1 MKILLF
7 NDNPVVRKLVA
18 LSAQKTKDDLSVIW
32 SVDEI
37 EESEYD
43 LLIVDD
49 ALYSDEMFESL
60 NEKIIVKS
68 TLFMATRGQAVPSG
82 FDNVINKPFLPTDLV
97 DMFVQIEK
105 KVSATSETKG
115 DAKEESTPSEA
126 MYAIN
131 LEDTLPDL
139 EGHEEE
145 LMEAEHLNDSEEE
158 FDFSSLEDFD
168 EKLPETAILD
178 QEEVQEV
185 QGLLEETEEDDFAQE
200 LNDMNLSSEESSLP
214 SVTEDDSSFDD
225 DLAPH
230 EIEGEILNFDTML
243 EDDLLPHEDT
253 LSHKE
258 LLDEDDFDDIEFST
272 SLEESAGADE
282 DEELL
287 SLSEA
292 NPSEGENGL
301 DEMDISSL
309 MEEDELLP
317 MNEETLSDDESTL
330 DEMDISTLM
339 DDDEL
344 GDLESKIEDAVSTLE
359 EGELERELESD
370 DFGLDFDDAALD
382 ELTVNQEESAELER
396 DDSEDFDELDMLDER
411 ELKRAIGEEIE
422 DDEPAVYADEG
433 DESLVAETLEEV
445 MNESPSFLEET
456 DEESEEVETASHAE
470 GVEALQALLK
480 ALSNENVAKS
490 LKGMNISININFGN
504 DK

>member
-82 FDNVINKPFLPTDLV
+82 FNNVINKPFLPTDLV

-105 KVSATSETKG
+105 KVSTASEAKG
-115 DAKEESTPSEA
+115 HDKEESTPSES

-185 QGLLEETEEDDFAQE
+185 QGLLEETEENALSAEIGDDF
-200 LNDMNLSSEESSLP
+200 
-214 SVTEDDSSFDD
+214 SFDD

-272 SLEESAGADE
+272 PLEESAGTDE

-292 NPSEGENGL
+292 NPSDGENGL
-301 DEMDISSL
+301 DEMNISSL

-330 DEMDISTLM
+330 DDMDISTLM

-370 DFGLDFDDAALD
+370 DFGLDFDDSALD
-382 ELTVNQEESAELER
+382 ELTVNQEESAELES

-433 DESLVAETLEEV
+433 DGSLVAETLEEV
-445 MNESPSFLEET
+445 MNESPSFLEEI

>member
-105 KVSATSETKG
+105 KVNVASEAKG
-115 DAKEESTPSEA
+115 DLKKESIPTEP

-139 EGHEEE
+139 EGHEDE
-145 LMEAEHLNDSEEE
+145 LMDVEHLNDSDEE

-185 QGLLEETEEDDFAQE
+185 QGLLEETEEEHLGVEEDAFAQDINE
-200 LNDMNLSSEESSLP
+200 MTLPQEENGLNLEI
-214 SVTEDDSSFDD
+214 DDEFSFDD
-225 DLAPH
+225 DLVPN
-230 EIEGEILNFDTML
+230 EIEGEILNFDSVL
-243 EDDLLPHEDT
+243 EDDRLAQEDT
-253 LSHKE
+253 LAHKE
-258 LLDEDDFDDIEFST
+258 MLDEDDFDDIDFS
-272 SLEESAGADE
+272 SALEENVGVDE
-282 DEELL
+282 EDELL
-287 SLSEA
+287 SLSEEA
-292 NPSEGENGL
+292 PA
-301 DEMDISSL
+301 DDIDISS
-309 MEEDELLP
+309 
-317 MNEETLSDDESTL
+317 
-330 DEMDISTLM
+330 LM

-344 GDLESKIEDAVSTLE
+344 GDLESKIEDAVSGLE
-359 EGELERELESD
+359 SEELERELESD
-370 DFGLDFDDAALD
+370 DFGVDFDETALE
-382 ELTVNQEESAELER
+382 ELSLNQEESAAAPM

-411 ELKRAIGEEIE
+411 ELKRAIGEELE
-422 DDEPAVYADEG
+422 DDEPAVYSDEG
-433 DESLVAETLEEV
+433 DISLAAETLDEV
-445 MNESPSFLEET
+445 MSEAGFLEESSEAF
-456 DEESEEVETASHAE
+456 EEEDNVSHAE

-480 ALSNENVAKS
+480 ALSNENVTKS

>member
-105 KVSATSETKG
+105 KVNVASEAKG
-115 DAKEESTPSEA
+115 DLKKESIPTEP

-139 EGHEEE
+139 EGHEDE
-145 LMEAEHLNDSEEE
+145 LMDVEHLNDSDEE

-185 QGLLEETEEDDFAQE
+185 QGLLEETDEEHLGVEEDAFAQDINE
-200 LNDMNLSSEESSLP
+200 MTLPQEENGLNLEI
-214 SVTEDDSSFDD
+214 DDEFSFDD
-225 DLAPH
+225 DLVPN
-230 EIEGEILNFDTML
+230 EIEGEILNFDSVL
-243 EDDLLPHEDT
+243 EDDRLAQEDT
-253 LSHKE
+253 LAHKE
-258 LLDEDDFDDIEFST
+258 MLDEDDFDDIDFS
-272 SLEESAGADE
+272 SALEENVGVD
-282 DEELL
+282 
-287 SLSEA
+287 
-292 NPSEGENGL
+292 
-301 DEMDISSL
+301 
-309 MEEDELLP
+309 EEDELQSLS
-317 MNEETLSDDESTL
+317 EEAPADDI
-330 DEMDISTLM
+330 DISSLM

-344 GDLESKIEDAVSTLE
+344 GDLESKIEDAVSGLE
-359 EGELERELESD
+359 SEELERELESD
-370 DFGLDFDDAALD
+370 DFGVDFDETALE
-382 ELTVNQEESAELER
+382 ELSLNQEESAAAPM

-422 DDEPAVYADEG
+422 DDEPAVYSDEG
-433 DESLVAETLEEV
+433 DISLAAETLDEV
-445 MNESPSFLEET
+445 MSEAGFLEESSEAF
-456 DEESEEVETASHAE
+456 EEEDNVSHAE

-480 ALSNENVAKS
+480 ALSNENVTKS

>member
-37 EESEYD
+37 EESAYD

-49 ALYSDEMFESL
+49 ALYSDEMYESL
-60 NEKIIVKS
+60 NEKIVVKS
-68 TLFMATRGQAVPSG
+68 RLFMATRGQAVPSG

-105 KVSATSETKG
+105 KISAAAEAKS
-115 DAKEESTPSEA
+115 DIKEESTPSEA

-131 LEDTLPDL
+131 LEDTLPNL

-145 LMEAEHLNDSEEE
+145 LMEAEHSNDSEDE
-158 FDFSSLEDFD
+158 FDLSSLEDFD

-185 QGLLEETEEDDFAQE
+185 QGLLEETEEETFAHE
-200 LNDMNLSSEESSLP
+200 LNDMNISSDESTLSSGI
-214 SVTEDDSSFDD
+214 EDDFSFDD
-225 DLAPH
+225 DLIPQ
-230 EIEGEILNFDTML
+230 EIEGEILNFDSVL
-243 EDDLLPHEDT
+243 EDDRLVQEDT
-253 LSHKE
+253 IADKE

-272 SLEESAGADE
+272 PSEESIEA

-287 SLSEA
+287 SLSEE
-292 NPSEGENGL
+292 NPLDGENDL
-301 DEMDISSL
+301 DEMDISAL

-317 MNEETLSDDESTL
+317 MEEPLLNEEGGL
-330 DEMDISTLM
+330 DEMDLTALM

-344 GDLESKIEDAVSTLE
+344 GDLESKIEDAVS
-359 EGELERELESD
+359 ELESEELDREVESD
-370 DFGLDFDDAALD
+370 DFGLDFDDSGLD
-382 ELTVNQEESAELER
+382 ELIVNQEVNVDAV
-396 DDSEDFDELDMLDER
+396 DIDSEDFDELDMLDER
-411 ELKRAIGEEIE
+411 ELKRAIGEEVE
-422 DDEPAVYADEG
+422 DDEPAIYAGEG
-433 DESLVAETLEEV
+433 TISLAAEALDEV
-445 MNESPSFLEET
+445 MNEPSPFSEET
-456 DEESEEVETASHAE
+456 GEEPEEAATTSHAE

-504 DK
+504 EK

>member
-1 MKILLF
+1 MIEQEHTIRGVAKIMKILLF

-105 KVSATSETKG
+105 KVNVASEAKG
-115 DAKEESTPSEA
+115 DLKKESIPTEP

-139 EGHEEE
+139 EGHEDE
-145 LMEAEHLNDSEEE
+145 LMDVEHLNDSDEE

-185 QGLLEETEEDDFAQE
+185 QGLLEETEEEHLGVEEDTFAQDINE
-200 LNDMNLSSEESSLP
+200 MTLPQEENGLNLEI
-214 SVTEDDSSFDD
+214 DDEFSFDD
-225 DLAPH
+225 DLVPN
-230 EIEGEILNFDTML
+230 EIEGEILNFDSVL
-243 EDDLLPHEDT
+243 EDDRLAQEDT
-253 LSHKE
+253 LAHKE
-258 LLDEDDFDDIEFST
+258 MLDEDDFDDIDFS
-272 SLEESAGADE
+272 SALEENVGVDE
-282 DEELL
+282 EDELL
-287 SLSEA
+287 SLSEEA
-292 NPSEGENGL
+292 PA
-301 DEMDISSL
+301 DDIDISS
-309 MEEDELLP
+309 
-317 MNEETLSDDESTL
+317 
-330 DEMDISTLM
+330 LM

-344 GDLESKIEDAVSTLE
+344 GDLESKIEDAVSGLE
-359 EGELERELESD
+359 SEELERELESD
-370 DFGLDFDDAALD
+370 DFGVDFDETALE
-382 ELTVNQEESAELER
+382 ELSLNQEESAVAPM

-422 DDEPAVYADEG
+422 DDEPAVYSDEG
-433 DESLVAETLEEV
+433 DISLAAETLDEV
-445 MNESPSFLEET
+445 MSEAGFLEESSEAF
-456 DEESEEVETASHAE
+456 EEEDNVSHAE

-480 ALSNENVAKS
+480 ALSNENVTKS

>member
-105 KVSATSETKG
+105 KVNVASEAKG
-115 DAKEESTPSEA
+115 DLKKESIPTEP

-139 EGHEEE
+139 EGHEDE
-145 LMEAEHLNDSEEE
+145 LMDVEHLNDSDEE

-185 QGLLEETEEDDFAQE
+185 QGLLEETEEEHLGVEEDAFAQDINE
-200 LNDMNLSSEESSLP
+200 MTLPQEENGLNLEI
-214 SVTEDDSSFDD
+214 DDEFSFDD
-225 DLAPH
+225 EIVPN
-230 EIEGEILNFDTML
+230 EIEGEILNFDSVL
-243 EDDLLPHEDT
+243 EDDRLAQEDT
-253 LSHKE
+253 LAHKE
-258 LLDEDDFDDIEFST
+258 MLDEDDFDDIDFS
-272 SLEESAGADE
+272 SALEENVGVDE
-282 DEELL
+282 EDELL
-287 SLSEA
+287 SLSEEA
-292 NPSEGENGL
+292 PA
-301 DEMDISSL
+301 DDIDISS
-309 MEEDELLP
+309 
-317 MNEETLSDDESTL
+317 
-330 DEMDISTLM
+330 LM

-344 GDLESKIEDAVSTLE
+344 GDLESKIEDAVSGLE
-359 EGELERELESD
+359 SEELERELESD
-370 DFGLDFDDAALD
+370 DFGVDFDETALE
-382 ELTVNQEESAELER
+382 ELSLNQEESAVAPM

-422 DDEPAVYADEG
+422 DDEPAVYSDEG
-433 DESLVAETLEEV
+433 DISLAAETLDEV
-445 MNESPSFLEET
+445 MSEAGFLEESSEAF
-456 DEESEEVETASHAE
+456 EEEDNVSHAE

-480 ALSNENVAKS
+480 ALSNENVTKS

>member
-37 EESEYD
+37 EATEYD

-105 KVSATSETKG
+105 KVSATSEAKG

-200 LNDMNLSSEESSLP
+200 LNDMNLSSEESALP
-214 SVTEDDSSFDD
+214 SVTEDDFSFD
-225 DLAPH
+225 
-230 EIEGEILNFDTML
+230 
-243 EDDLLPHEDT
+243 DDLLPHEDT

-344 GDLESKIEDAVSTLE
+344 GDLESKIEDAVSTLD

-433 DESLVAETLEEV
+433 DESLVAETLDEV

>member
-37 EESEYD
+37 EASEYD

-68 TLFMATRGQAVPSG
+68 TLFMATRGQAVPFG

-105 KVSATSETKG
+105 KVSPASEAKS
-115 DAKEESTPSEA
+115 DAKEVSTPSEP

-139 EGHEEE
+139 EGHEDE
-145 LMEAEHLNDSEEE
+145 LMDVEHLNDTEDE

-178 QEEVQEV
+178 KEEVEEV
-185 QGLLEETEEDDFAQE
+185 QGLLEETEEENSEVEEDAFAQE
-200 LNDMNLSSEESSLP
+200 IGEMIVPQDENLLSSE
-214 SVTEDDSSFDD
+214 VEDEFSFDD
-225 DLAPH
+225 DLIPQ
-230 EIEGEILNFDTML
+230 EIEGEILNFDTAL
-243 EDDLLPHEDT
+243 EDARLSQEDELPH
-253 LSHKE
+253 KE
-258 LLDEDDFDDIEFST
+258 MLDEDDFDDIEFSVP
-272 SLEESAGADE
+272 LEENTGAEE

-287 SLSEA
+287 SLSEEPLS
-292 NPSEGENGL
+292 NDEDSL
-301 DEMDISSL
+301 DEMDLSS
-309 MEEDELLP
+309 
-317 MNEETLSDDESTL
+317 
-330 DEMDISTLM
+330 LM

-344 GDLESKIEDAVSTLE
+344 GDLESKIENAVSNLE
-359 EGELERELESD
+359 SEELDRELESD
-370 DFGLDFDDAALD
+370 DFGLDFDDSSLD
-382 ELTVNQEESAELER
+382 ELTVNQDESTESES

-422 DDEPAVYADEG
+422 DDEPAVYVGEG
-433 DESLVAETLEEV
+433 DASLVAETLDEV
-445 MNESPSFLEET
+445 MNASPFT
-456 DEESEEVETASHAE
+456 EEVEEAETTSHAE

>member
-82 FDNVINKPFLPTDLV
+82 FNNVINKPFLPTDLV

-105 KVSATSETKG
+105 KVSTASEAKG

-145 LMEAEHLNDSEEE
+145 LMEAEHLNDGEEE

-185 QGLLEETEEDDFAQE
+185 QGLLEETEESALSAEIGDDF
-200 LNDMNLSSEESSLP
+200 
-214 SVTEDDSSFDD
+214 SFDD

-230 EIEGEILNFDTML
+230 EIEGEILNFDSML

-272 SLEESAGADE
+272 SLEESAGIDE

-370 DFGLDFDDAALD
+370 DFGLDFDDTALD
-382 ELTVNQEESAELER
+382 ELTVNQEESAELES

>member
-105 KVSATSETKG
+105 KVNVASEAKG
-115 DAKEESTPSEA
+115 DLKKESIPTEP

-139 EGHEEE
+139 EGHEDE
-145 LMEAEHLNDSEEE
+145 LMDVEHLNDSDEE

-185 QGLLEETEEDDFAQE
+185 QGLLEETEEEHLGMEEDAFAQDINE
-200 LNDMNLSSEESSLP
+200 MTLPQEENGLNLEI
-214 SVTEDDSSFDD
+214 DDEFSFDD
-225 DLAPH
+225 DLVPN
-230 EIEGEILNFDTML
+230 EIEGEILNFDSVL
-243 EDDLLPHEDT
+243 EDDRLAQEDT
-253 LSHKE
+253 LAHKE
-258 LLDEDDFDDIEFST
+258 MLDEDDFDDIDFS
-272 SLEESAGADE
+272 SALEENVGVDE
-282 DEELL
+282 EDELL
-287 SLSEA
+287 SLSEEA
-292 NPSEGENGL
+292 PA
-301 DEMDISSL
+301 DDIDISS
-309 MEEDELLP
+309 
-317 MNEETLSDDESTL
+317 
-330 DEMDISTLM
+330 LM

-344 GDLESKIEDAVSTLE
+344 GDLESKIEDAVSGLE
-359 EGELERELESD
+359 SEELERELESD
-370 DFGLDFDDAALD
+370 DFGVDFDETALE
-382 ELTVNQEESAELER
+382 ELSLNQEESAVTPM

-422 DDEPAVYADEG
+422 DDEPAVYSDEG
-433 DESLVAETLEEV
+433 DISLAAETLDEV
-445 MNESPSFLEET
+445 MSEAGFLEESSEAF
-456 DEESEEVETASHAE
+456 EEEDNVSHAE

-480 ALSNENVAKS
+480 ALSNENVTKS

>member
-105 KVSATSETKG
+105 KVNVASEAKG
-115 DAKEESTPSEA
+115 DLKKESIPTEP

-139 EGHEEE
+139 EGHEDE
-145 LMEAEHLNDSEEE
+145 LMDVEHLNDSDEE

-168 EKLPETAILD
+168 EKLPETTILD

-185 QGLLEETEEDDFAQE
+185 QGLLEETEEEHLGVEEDAFAQDINE
-200 LNDMNLSSEESSLP
+200 MTLPQEENGLNLEI
-214 SVTEDDSSFDD
+214 DDEFSFDD
-225 DLAPH
+225 DLVPN
-230 EIEGEILNFDTML
+230 EIEGEILNFDSVL
-243 EDDLLPHEDT
+243 EDDRLAQEDT
-253 LSHKE
+253 LAHKE
-258 LLDEDDFDDIEFST
+258 MLDEDDFDDIDFS
-272 SLEESAGADE
+272 SALEENVGVDE
-282 DEELL
+282 EDELL
-287 SLSEA
+287 SLSEEA
-292 NPSEGENGL
+292 PA
-301 DEMDISSL
+301 DDIDISS
-309 MEEDELLP
+309 
-317 MNEETLSDDESTL
+317 
-330 DEMDISTLM
+330 LM

-344 GDLESKIEDAVSTLE
+344 GDLESKIEDAVSGLE
-359 EGELERELESD
+359 SEELERELESD
-370 DFGLDFDDAALD
+370 DFGVDFDETALE
-382 ELTVNQEESAELER
+382 ELSLNQEESAVAPM

-422 DDEPAVYADEG
+422 DDEPAVYSDEG
-433 DESLVAETLEEV
+433 DISLAAETLDEV
-445 MNESPSFLEET
+445 MSEAGFLEESSEAF
-456 DEESEEVETASHAE
+456 EEEDNVSHAE

-480 ALSNENVAKS
+480 ALSNENVTKS